1 MTEDLENK
9 NLETE
14 RVEELEPS
22 LEEKQEA
29 EEFLETDEGKETMA
43 DFEKEEE
50 MRTEREKIL
59 AQAEK
64 ERKAQES
71 REDLE
76 KIRAIAMEKN
86 IPLTSAYKVYLTSQ
100 ITEKEREAFKPDLED
115 VDGLMKQLKESNPR
129 ERREIEEKLVA
140 KWLNL

>member
-1 MTEDLENK
+1 MVEE
-9 NLETE
+9 NLEEIKTE
-14 RVEELEPS
+14 EIEGSEPS

-50 MRTEREKIL
+50 MRIEREKIL
-59 AQAEK
+59 AQAEE
-64 ERKAQES
+64 ERKAHES

-86 IPLTSAYKVYLTSQ
+86 IPLTEAYKIYLTSQ
-100 ITEKEREAFKPDLED
+100 ITEKEREALKPDLED